1 MTRKQFKVEY
11 RLIRH
16 AGVRGMVA
24 AGKMRVSEAAMT
36 MANVDKEAETFWR
49 KNRAVLLQTKPGE
62 LFAK

>member
-11 RLIRH
+11 QLIRE

-24 AGKMRVSEAAMT
+24 AGEMRVSEAAMT

-49 KNRAVLLQTKPGE
+49 KNRAVLCHTKPGD
-62 LFAK
+62 LFPK

>member
-1 MTRKQFKVEY
+1 MTRKQFKVGY
-11 RLIRH
+11 KLIRE

-36 MANVDKEAETFWR
+36 LANVDKEAETFWR